1 MPSVPVLIS
10 DAFEGAFPSH
20 VPWQD
25 FTLRFAE
32 ADISS
37 GAKNLTAE
45 LLTVAGDVARLGALQ
60 RSLQSHAA
68 DVLWEAPDSKVG
80 SHALT
85 LATDAVRNVCAPGAQ
100 SNSAAFSQPKDVP
113 KKPGPQIYFA
123 PSSESVA

>member
-20 VPWQD
+20 VAWQD

-45 LLTVAGDVARLGALQ
+45 LLSVAADVARLGALQ
-60 RSLQSHAA
+60 RSLQAHAA
-68 DVLWEAPDSKVG
+68 DVLWEAPVKRRRIPTRD
-80 SHALT
+80 LT
-85 LATDAVRNVCAPGAQ
+85 EPPCQ
-100 SNSAAFSQPKDVP
+100 FQ
-113 KKPGPQIYFA
+113 
-123 PSSESVA
+123 